1 MIKNNIYLNFLV
13 FLLGFTCLFA
23 QDSAIDILQKVKDNA
38 LEKENVFYKFE
49 VTSEFENNLLPMNG
63 IFYIKDERYLID
75 TPEVDQIYDGE
86 KFYTIIHENEEIII
100 SSKNNTFFNFSP
112 NYIFNFFLEGF
123 DLERKNINKDS
134 YFITAENNKEKGI
147 IYNILINSKNL
158 SIVKIEMIEKSS
170 GSKINKFLTLSY
182 DYNLNVPMSLF
193 KFDTNDYKDYLIV
206 PENWKY

>member
-134 YFITAENNKEKGI
+134 YFITAKNNKEKGI

-206 PENWKY
+206 PEN

>member
-1 MIKNNIYLNFLV
+1 MIKNNIYLIFLV
-13 FLLGFTCLFA
+13 FLLGVTCLFA

-158 SIVKIEMIEKSS
+158 SIEMIEMIEKAS

-193 KFDTNDYKDYLIV
+193 KFDTKDYKDYLIV
-206 PENWKY
+206 PEN

>member
-147 IYNILINSKNL
+147 NYNILINSKNL
-158 SIVKIEMIEKSS
+158 SIEMIEMIEKAS

-193 KFDTNDYKDYLIV
+193 KFDTKDYKDYLIV
-206 PENWKY
+206 PEN

>member
-23 QDSAIDILQKVKDNA
+23 QGSAIDILQKVKDNA

-134 YFITAENNKEKGI
+134 YFITAENIKEKGI

-158 SIVKIEMIEKSS
+158 SIEMIEMIEKAS

-193 KFDTNDYKDYLIV
+193 KFDSKDYKDYLIV
-206 PENWKY
+206 PEN

>member
-1 MIKNNIYLNFLV
+1 VIKNNIYLNFLV

-206 PENWKY
+206 PEN

>member
-123 DLERKNINKDS
+123 DLERRNINKDS
-134 YFITAENNKEKGI
+134 YFIIAENNKEKGI

-158 SIVKIEMIEKSS
+158 SIEMIEMIEKAS

-193 KFDTNDYKDYLIV
+193 KFDTKDYKDYLIV
-206 PENWKY
+206 TEN

>member
-193 KFDTNDYKDYLIV
+193 KFDTNHYKDYLIV
-206 PENWKY
+206 PEN

>member
-123 DLERKNINKDS
+123 VLERKNINKDS
-134 YFITAENNKEKGI
+134 YFITAKNNKEKGI

-206 PENWKY
+206 PEN

>member
-100 SSKNNTFFNFSP
+100 SSTNNTFFNFSP

-206 PENWKY
+206 PEN

>member
-23 QDSAIDILQKVKDNA
+23 QDSAIDILQRVKDNA

-206 PENWKY
+206 PEN

>member
-206 PENWKY
+206 PEN

>member
-63 IFYIKDERYLID
+63 VFYIKDERYLID

-193 KFDTNDYKDYLIV
+193 KFDANDYKDYLIV
-206 PENWKY
+206 PEN

>member
-170 GSKINKFLTLSY
+170 GSKINKFLTLTY

-206 PENWKY
+206 PEN

>member
-63 IFYIKDERYLID
+63 IFYIKHERYLID

-100 SSKNNTFFNFSP
+100 SSTNNTFFNFSP

-134 YFITAENNKEKGI
+134 YFITAENNKEKDI

-193 KFDTNDYKDYLIV
+193 KFDTQLYKDYIIV
-206 PENWKY
+206 TEN

>member
-100 SSKNNTFFNFSP
+100 SSTNNTFFNFSP

-193 KFDTNDYKDYLIV
+193 KFDTKDYKDYLIV
-206 PENWKY
+206 PEN

>member
-100 SSKNNTFFNFSP
+100 SSTNNTFFNFSP

-193 KFDTNDYKDYLIV
+193 KFDTKDYKDYLIV